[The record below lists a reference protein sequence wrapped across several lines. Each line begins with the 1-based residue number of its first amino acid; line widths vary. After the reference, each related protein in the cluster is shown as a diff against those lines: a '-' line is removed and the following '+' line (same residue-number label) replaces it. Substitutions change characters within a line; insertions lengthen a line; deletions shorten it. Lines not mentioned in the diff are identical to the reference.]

1 MFVWFIALSITGV
14 ALVFDSPNLDYRL
27 VAFGSVLPA
36 VEIFLGGPWIGH
48 TLLLPVLTMFLI
60 MLVARG
66 KRLTQR
72 KWLGL
77 PIGLFAHLVL
87 DASWAKTEVF
97 WWPAMGFDSLGG
109 SRVPE
114 MERWPAVLFLELLG
128 IIVGCWIWRRFRLND
143 KDNRRTF
150 IREGKLNELRK

>member
-1 MFVWFIALSITGV
+1 MFIWFIALSIIGV

>member
-1 MFVWFIALSITGV
+1 VFIWFIALSITGV

-48 TLLLPVLTMFLI
+48 TLLLPVSTMFLI

-97 WWPAMGFDSLGG
+97 WWPAMGLDSLGG

-114 MERWPAVLFLELLG
+114 MERWPAVLLLELIG

-143 KDNRRTF
+143 EGNRRTF

>member
-1 MFVWFIALSITGV
+1 
-14 ALVFDSPNLDYRL
+14 
-27 VAFGSVLPA
+27 
-36 VEIFLGGPWIGH
+36 
-48 TLLLPVLTMFLI
+48 MFLI

>member
-1 MFVWFIALSITGV
+1 MFIWFIALSITGV

-48 TLLLPVLTMFLI
+48 TLLLPVSTMFLI
-60 MLVARG
+60 MLAARG

-97 WWPAMGFDSLGG
+97 WWPVMGLDSLGG

-114 MERWPAVLFLELLG
+114 MERWPAVLLLELLG
-128 IIVGCWIWRRFRLND
+128 IIVGYWIWRRFRLND
-143 KDNRRTF
+143 KGNRRTF

>member
-36 VEIFLGGPWIGH
+36 VEIFLDGPWVGH
-48 TLLLPVLTMFLI
+48 TLLLPVSTMFLI

>member
-1 MFVWFIALSITGV
+1 MAL
-14 ALVFDSPNLDYRL
+14 
-27 VAFGSVLPA
+27 GSVLPA

>member
-1 MFVWFIALSITGV
+1 MFIWFIALSITGV

>member
-1 MFVWFIALSITGV
+1 MFIWFIALSITGV

-27 VAFGSVLPA
+27 VAIGSVLPV
-36 VEIFLGGPWIGH
+36 VEIFIGGPWIGH
-48 TLLLPVLTMFLI
+48 TLLLPVFVMFLI

-77 PIGLFAHLVL
+77 PIGLFTHLVL

-97 WWPAMGFDSLGG
+97 WWPVMGFDSLGG

-114 MERWPAVLFLELLG
+114 MERWPTVLVLELLG
-128 IIVGCWIWRRFRLND
+128 VIVACWVWRRFQLGN
-143 KDNRRTF
+143 KGNRKAF
-150 IREGKLNELRK
+150 IREGRLKELRS

>member
-1 MFVWFIALSITGV
+1 MFIWFIALSITGV

-27 VAFGSVLPA
+27 VAFGSVLPV
-36 VEIFLGGPWIGH
+36 VEIFLDGPWVGH
-48 TLLLPVLTMFLI
+48 TLLLPVSTMFLI

>member
-1 MFVWFIALSITGV
+1 MFIWFIALSITGV

-77 PIGLFAHLVL
+77 PIGLFAHLLL
-87 DASWAKTEVF
+87 DASWAKTELI
-97 WWPAMGFDSLGG
+97 WSPAKGFDSLGG